1 MKRILKI
8 TAEYVEEW
16 NENEDTDFNEC
27 AKDYTFNDWAECD
40 WDNVG
45 RPLDR
50 LIDEGWKITRKKVIK
65 ND

>member
-16 NENEDTDFNEC
+16 DENEDIDFNEY

>member
-8 TAEYVEEW
+8 TAEYVE
-16 NENEDTDFNEC
+16 
-27 AKDYTFNDWAECD
+27 ECD

>member
-8 TAEYVEEW
+8 TAEYVEELD
-16 NENEDTDFNEC
+16 ENEDTDFNEC
-27 AKDYTFNDWAECD
+27 AQDYTFNDLAECD

-45 RPLDR
+45 RPIDR
-50 LIDEGWKITRKKVIK
+50 LIDEGWKITHKKVIK